1 MLRSDAEV
9 ALDEALLAAAEAG
22 RIYREAASTGQ
33 QFQAPLSEAAALRDG
48 IARELAQAAR
58 RAGWLPAVPD
68 PDLEATRAL
77 TDEVRRAVEAEK
89 DAPLAE
95 ERRRADQDA
104 AKKLTRLTEITD
116 LPAPVAE
123 AASTALERLGKQV
136 PEQNQT
142 T

>member
-22 RIYREAASTGQ
+22 RIYREAASTGP
-33 QFQAPLSEAAALRDG
+33 QFQAPLNEAAALRDG

-77 TDEVRRAVEAEK
+77 TDEV
-89 DAPLAE
+89 
-95 ERRRADQDA
+95 
-104 AKKLTRLTEITD
+104 KKLTRLKEITD

-123 AASTALERLGKQV
+123 AASTALERLGKQA
-136 PEQNQT
+136 PEQNQST
-142 T
+142 

>member
-22 RIYREAASTGQ
+22 RIYREAASTGR

-58 RAGWLPAVPD
+58 RAGWL
-68 PDLEATRAL
+68 RAL
-77 TDEVRRAVEAEK
+77 TDEVRLAVEAEK

-104 AKKLTRLTEITD
+104 VKKLTRLTEITD

-123 AASTALERLGKQV
+123 A
-136 PEQNQT
+136 
-142 T
+142 

>member
-77 TDEVRRAVEAEK
+77 TDEVRLAV
-89 DAPLAE
+89 

-104 AKKLTRLTEITD
+104 VKKLTRLKEITD

-123 AASTALERLGKQV
+123 AASTALERLGKQA

-142 T
+142 